1 MNLHTTSFFNSTEV
15 NISSR
20 MNEYMKKNFGYE
32 VEGDFDTLQEARKSL
47 QAEQLELKDNYM
59 SAKYVENMLMIETI
73 TSLLKA
79 HGETLKEDDY
89 RLDRQDGKYDPEEI
103 KQMQQQQNQAAGR
116 DELNKQITSSEKAT
130 TIEVDYDLD
139 LENRKNNPLLKKHYK
154 EMKKFNVFIS
164 MPEWQEGP
172 SGSGF
177 GAWTAKVRGSKKN
190 LLGWLKAWEYDYD
203 KEQLE
208 DMGLGES
215 VEQMNEANRLE
226 RKPLYDLVGDLGAGD
241 RPLAEVDG
249 IFHDLIRFLDGDT
262 IKNFVADF
270 RRNNDLNHP
279 GEDGD
284 YGEDD
289 ANFEAIEETAVEE
302 AGEEK
307 GPDHYKWKNDSQ
319 LAVALGRIESA
330 MEALDYAIQYRSENS
345 DKFLR
350 GFEERAGVGDLMRIK
365 EKLVDIHS
373 NWEKE
378 TEYYGM

>member
-15 NISSR
+15 SISSR
-20 MNEYMKKNFGYE
+20 MNEYLKKNFGYE

-79 HGETLKEDDY
+79 HGEEPSSEESLEEATNKVSMAKLKTGDIVTLLAKGPGAVRNGFKRGENPFGEGNEIKILGFGVVPYKEKADKRHVLANSLADFKSKYKKEIRDLKSDDDY
-89 RLDRQDGKYDPEEI
+89 ERGL
-103 KQMQQQQNQAAGR
+103 QM
-116 DELNKQITSSEKAT
+116 
-130 TIEVDYDLD
+130 
-139 LENRKNNPLLKKHYK
+139 
-154 EMKKFNVFIS
+154 KFNSRARLSTIVNDIVDQPGFVGYIIEPLGDAKKIDLLYIS
-164 MPEWQEGP
+164 LSM
-172 SGSGF
+172 S
-177 GAWTAKVRGSKKN
+177 
-190 LLGWLKAWEYDYD
+190 DD
-203 KEQLE
+203 KWVIGYTVDEME
-208 DMGLGES
+208 F
-215 VEQMNEANRLE
+215 
-226 RKPLYDLVGDLGAGD
+226 DLVSGGASQSES
-241 RPLAEVDG
+241 LE
-249 IFHDLIRFLDGDT
+249 
-262 IKNFVADF
+262 
-270 RRNNDLNHP
+270 
-279 GEDGD
+279 ED
-284 YGEDD
+284 
-289 ANFEAIEETAVEE
+289 
-302 AGEEK
+302 EEK

>member
-1 MNLHTTSFFNSTEV
+1 
-15 NISSR
+15 
-20 MNEYMKKNFGYE
+20 
-32 VEGDFDTLQEARKSL
+32 
-47 QAEQLELKDNYM
+47 
-59 SAKYVENMLMIETI
+59 
-73 TSLLKA
+73 
-79 HGETLKEDDY
+79 
-89 RLDRQDGKYDPEEI
+89 
-103 KQMQQQQNQAAGR
+103 
-116 DELNKQITSSEKAT
+116 
-130 TIEVDYDLD
+130 
-139 LENRKNNPLLKKHYK
+139 
-154 EMKKFNVFIS
+154 
-164 MPEWQEGP
+164 
-172 SGSGF
+172 
-177 GAWTAKVRGSKKN
+177 
-190 LLGWLKAWEYDYD
+190 
-203 KEQLE
+203 
-208 DMGLGES
+208 
-215 VEQMNEANRLE
+215 MNEANRLE

-289 ANFEAIEETAVEE
+289 ANFEAIEETAVKE
-302 AGEEK
+302 ADEEK

>member
-1 MNLHTTSFFNSTEV
+1 
-15 NISSR
+15 
-20 MNEYMKKNFGYE
+20 
-32 VEGDFDTLQEARKSL
+32 
-47 QAEQLELKDNYM
+47 
-59 SAKYVENMLMIETI
+59 
-73 TSLLKA
+73 
-79 HGETLKEDDY
+79 
-89 RLDRQDGKYDPEEI
+89 
-103 KQMQQQQNQAAGR
+103 MQQQQNQAAGR

-164 MPEWQEGP
+164 MPEWKEGP

-190 LLGWLKAWEYDYD
+190 LLGWLKAWEFDYD

-208 DMGLGES
+208 DMGLEES

-302 AGEEK
+302 ADEEK
-307 GPDHYKWKNDSQ
+307 GPDHYKLKNDSQ